1 MADTVRRRAVVCAVA
16 IAVTATSCT
25 GPSTSPTTTTPSAT
39 APPITATPLD
49 VAAHLAEP
57 CAGVPTDL
65 TAQLGLPQRKDA
77 HDTVLV
83 GAGDQSECR
92 LSSGPPLSAAAEVRF
107 YAKAR
112 PLPLVTGPGSQIKPT
127 TVAGYPA
134 GEWVLSKGEDGSF
147 TSCQVIVDVAPSQ
160 GLATLY
166 NGPSSEPVT
175 ASCAKATQLVEGV
188 LTALR
193 R

>member
-1 MADTVRRRAVVCAVA
+1 MADTIRRAAVCGLA
-16 IAVTATSCT
+16 IAVTATACT
-25 GPSTSPTTTTPSAT
+25 GPDVSTPTMSAT
-39 APPITATPLD
+39 PPPITAAPLD
-49 VAAHLAEP
+49 VAAHLAKP
-57 CAGVPTDL
+57 CAGVPSDL
-65 TAQLGLPQRKDA
+65 TTQLGLPQRNDA
-77 HDTVLV
+77 HETVLV

-92 LSSGPPLSAAAEVRF
+92 LSSAPPLSAAAEVRF
-107 YAKAR
+107 YPKAR
-112 PLPLVTGPGSQIKPT
+112 PLPLLTGPGSQVKPT

-147 TSCQVIVDVAPSQ
+147 TSCQVIVDIAPSQ

-175 ASCAKATQLVEGV
+175 ASCVKATQLIEGV

>member
-1 MADTVRRRAVVCAVA
+1 MADRIRRRATMCGVA
-16 IAVTATSCT
+16 IAVTATACT
-25 GPSTSPTTTTPSAT
+25 GPDTSPATTTSAAT
-39 APPITATPLD
+39 PITAAPLD
-49 VAAHLAEP
+49 VAAHLAAP

-65 TAQLGLPQRKDA
+65 TARLGLPRRKDA
-77 HDTVLV
+77 HETVLA
-83 GAGDQSECR
+83 GAGQQSECR

-112 PLPLVTGPGSQIKPT
+112 PLPLVTGPGSQVKPT

-134 GEWVLSKGEDGSF
+134 GEWVLSQGDDGSF
-147 TSCQVIVDVAPSQ
+147 TSCQVIVDIAPSQ

-166 NGPSSEPVT
+166 NGPSGEPVT
-175 ASCAKATQLVEGV
+175 TSCAKATQLVEGM
-188 LTALR
+188 LTSLR